1 MCHGRKISNQ
11 TILLFS
17 SFVQTLAPP
26 VRLPPS
32 AAAPPKV
39 SPPAA
44 PANPPQKR
52 RFTEEVP
59 DETDS
64 GLLGYQ
70 VIHFFCIFTPS
81 SFSGVFFCFF
91 LNTPYILFSPH
102 RGLHVCLFPVCM
114 SESSLSRVTF
124 MSRGS
129 TLTSL
134 SDFCLLTYHLCS
146 LQMSFVPW
154 LR

>member
-1 MCHGRKISNQ
+1 MCHSRQISNQ

-70 VIHFFCIFTPS
+70 VIHFCIFTPS
-81 SFSGVFFCFF
+81 SFSGGFFLFF

>member
-1 MCHGRKISNQ
+1 MCHSRQISNQ

-70 VIHFFCIFTPS
+70 VIHFFCIFIILWC
-81 SFSGVFFCFF
+81 FFFF